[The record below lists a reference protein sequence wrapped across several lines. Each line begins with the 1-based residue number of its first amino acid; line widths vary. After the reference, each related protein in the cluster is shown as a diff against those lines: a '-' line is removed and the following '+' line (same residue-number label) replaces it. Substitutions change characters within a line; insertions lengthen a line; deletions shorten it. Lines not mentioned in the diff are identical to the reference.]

1 MLRSYF
7 TQIPNQYDDS
17 DLSVYAFRLLCH
29 VRRVAGD
36 TGSCYES
43 ARTLSER
50 CKMSASTIAS
60 AKAEL
65 VEQGWITLDKKPVRG
80 GSVDE
85 MRLIDRW
92 SENAP
97 AVEQSSDRTAISI
110 PESDRTAITNTEQSD
125 RTAITNLESDRTAIT
140 NSTNSADNSESD
152 RTAIAGDRTA
162 IESILIDQYLLHD
175 HDHVVQLVNTE
186 STQENDQQSTE
197 QQVEMLDTDQKIKK
211 PRKPRSPRAP
221 KVELPASPEAVRRAI
236 ASACKFDYD
245 HGEGR
250 TKINLNISAQQIWAM
265 QQSRGKNEQQTIK
278 AIEIVAKYLK
288 SNVWPHK
295 APENQPI
302 TAAAIHKHWDS
313 AADDYLNGKNGHA
326 QAERPTTSEQLAARD
341 TAHGA
346 AANAAALAAS
356 GSRPERAPLRR
367 LSRDIASGGK

>member
-97 AVEQSSDRTAISI
+97 AVEQSSDRTAISTD
-110 PESDRTAITNTEQSD
+110 ESDRTAITNSALTD
-125 RTAITNLESDRTAIT
+125 RVAITNLESDRTAIT
-140 NSTNSADNSESD
+140 NSTNSAENSESD

-162 IESILIDQYLLHD
+162 IESILIDQYLIHD

-186 STQENDQQSTE
+186 STQENDQSTE

-211 PRKPRSPRAP
+211 PRKPRTPRAP
-221 KVELPASPEAVRRAI
+221 KVEQPVTPLSIRQALASICAI
-236 ASACKFDYD
+236 DLD
-245 HGEGR
+245 HGESR
-250 TKINLNISAQQIWAM
+250 SIIDLNISAQGIWVI
-265 QQSRGKNEQQTIK
+265 QQGRKRDEQQTC
-278 AIEIVAKYLK
+278 AAMPHVQEYLRSK
-288 SNVWPHK
+288 VWPYK
-295 APENQPI
+295 EPECQPP
-302 TAAAIHKHWDS
+302 TPRAFHKHWL
-313 AADDYLNGKNGHA
+313 AALQDYANRSKPHA

-346 AANAAALAAS
+346 AANAAALAAT

-367 LSRDIASGGK
+367 FTRDTMQGK